1 MKKVFSIVLSLVLVM
16 CMSVTAFAAGGF
28 VSSPSANQAPTVV
41 EFENSD
47 SNCSGTVIV
56 TSYADRN
63 SLSDGARTILEQAA
77 ATIQNTA
84 DLTKL
89 NDSLSQIASQNKVN
103 PADLAVSDIFNISV
117 TDHAG
122 HDGHGNFDIVLS
134 ADTLK
139 NFVALMC
146 FIDGKWQI
154 VEDAKVTN
162 NGTHLEFTEK
172 GMVPYAIVVN
182 SKGATA
188 PSPETADSGFV
199 VACLLVMAMSGAAFV
214 FLSKKDKA

>member
-1 MKKVFSIVLSLVLVM
+1 MKKVFFIVLSLALVM
-16 CMSVTAFAAGGF
+16 CFSVTAFAAGGF

-41 EFENSD
+41 ESKNSN
-47 SNCSGTVIV
+47 SNCSGTVAV
-56 TSYADRN
+56 TSYANRN
-63 SLSDGARTILEQAA
+63 SLSNGARTVLEQAA

-89 NDSLSQIASQNKVN
+89 NSSLNKIASDNKVN
-103 PADLAVSDIFNISV
+103 PANLAVSDIFNISV

-122 HDGHGNFDIVLS
+122 HDGHGNFDITLS

-146 FIDGKWQI
+146 FVDGKWVV

-182 SKGATA
+182 SKGAAA
-188 PSPETADSGFV
+188 PSPETADSGIV
-199 VACLLVMAMSGAAFV
+199 YLCLMVMAMSGAAFV
-214 FLSKKDKA
+214 YLLKKAKA